1 MILFAI
7 FRNRDRVD
15 FFYTPLNLK
24 KWVILNQN
32 RSKYGYLQKKITS
45 IVIYFEIYYTGSF
58 SKYSHKMLGLLPVYF
73 FHYNSSNL
81 KKIRK
86 FL

>member
-1 MILFAI
+1 MILVAI
-7 FRNRDRVD
+7 FMNLDRVD

-24 KWVILNQN
+24 KMGDFE
-32 RSKYGYLQKKITS
+32 SKSKEIWLYTKKITS

-58 SKYSHKMLGLLPVYF
+58 SKYSQKMLGLLPVYF

-81 KKIRK
+81 KKIRN